1 MTALATR
8 PVGQDIEQLL
18 IQGDLSRL
26 NSDQRVAYYKA
37 LCESVGLNP
46 LTQPFSYIN
55 LSGKLV
61 LYARKDCTDQLRKL
75 HGVSVEEMRTET
87 LAETYLVTVRVK
99 DKAGRSDIATGAVA
113 LKGLGGEY
121 LANALMKAE
130 TKAKRRATLSICGLG
145 MLDETEAEDVPGAY
159 TPPPAG
165 DPKKPPPPPPPP
177 PATETVETVPPP
189 DPKLMEA
196 LDEERAATIDRV
208 RSMMLKQAPEGMG
221 WHPKHASAWL
231 VKYFGV
237 KKPIDLSRGQAE
249 DAGYLLLARLQK
261 PEEYAKLLEQF
272 AREKRVLTAELTAE
286 I

>member
-26 NSDQRVAYYKA
+26 NSDQRVSYYKA
-37 LCESVGLNP
+37 VCDSVGLNP
-46 LTQPFSYIN
+46 LTQPFAYIN

-87 LAETYLVTVRVK
+87 LAETYLVTVKVK
-99 DKAGRSDIATGAVA
+99 DKSGRSDIATGAVA
-113 LKGLGGEY
+113 LKGLSGDY

-145 MLDETEAEDVPGAY
+145 MLDETETEDVPGAY
-159 TPPPAG
+159 TPPPAA
-165 DPKKPPPPPPPP
+165 DPKRPPPPPP
-177 PATETVETVPPP
+177 PAMPPP
-189 DPKLMEA
+189 DQGLVDA
-196 LDEERAATIDRV
+196 LDQERLDVLQRV
-208 RSMMLKQAPEGMG
+208 RDMMIKPAPEGLAM
-221 WHPKHASAWL
+221 HTKHASAWL
-231 VKYFGV
+231 TKYFGA
-237 KKPIDLSRGQAE
+237 KKPVDLTRAQGE

-261 PEEYAKLLEQF
+261 PDEYPKLLEQF
-272 AREKRVLTAELTAE
+272 AREKRVLTAET
-286 I
+286 